1 MATAWSEIIRLAMVR
16 IEDVRWND
24 ELSISPAIFYR
35 AKSDFVQ
42 SAIPMLNQPPKL
54 LLYIQTGL
62 VSPRYESA
70 EWTSTPESTEA
81 EATVRTGITGY
92 ELCSVSQM
100 SPDGNTMTQTSIGS
114 SYDAE
119 TGEITFPVQT
129 EAGISYS
136 IDFYTDGQFQ
146 ELSVYMKNL
155 LAMATAVV
163 WDERFNRNWLDMKP
177 KIKDS
182 SFQTINEANFM
193 SKTSERLQNSR
204 MNFYGELRRY
214 EDTCS
219 YLASI
224 PEAARISAS
233 FGGDLI

>member
-35 AKSDFVQ
+35 AKSDFVS

-54 LLYIQTGL
+54 LIYLQTGM
-62 VSPRYESA
+62 VPPRYESA
-70 EWTSTPESTEA
+70 EWVSTEKSTVE

-92 ELCSVSQM
+92 ELCSVSRL
-100 SPDGNTMTQTSIGS
+100 SPDGKTMSRTDVGE
-114 SYDAE
+114 SYDPD
-119 TGEITFPVQT
+119 TGDITFPVQT
-129 EAGISYS
+129 EAGIVYS
-136 IDFYTDGQFQ
+136 IDFYSDGQFQ
-146 ELSVYMKNL
+146 ELSLYMKNL

-163 WDERFNRNWLDMKP
+163 WDEGFNRNWLDMKP

-182 SFQTINEANFM
+182 SFSTVNEANFM
-193 SKTSERLQNSR
+193 DKASDRLQNSR

-219 YLASI
+219 YLARI
-224 PEAARISAS
+224 PEGAQIAAA